1 MLRSFS
7 RVAGA
12 CVIACAVAQAWAA
25 EPVFAQGDLTLADAL
40 RAANSNNSALRGA
53 PVQLRALE
61 GRRQQAAARPNPE
74 LELEFENFAG
84 GGDFSGTNALESTL
98 ALSQLIELGGKRDAR
113 IAFASSEY
121 DLLRADQEARRL
133 DVQAE
138 VARRFLDVVAQQER
152 VALAHRT
159 TKLASEVHAGVQKRV
174 DAARSPVAE
183 ASRADIARI
192 RAALVVT
199 DAQRRLESA
208 RYALAATWGASR
220 PDFKA
225 ARANLQ
231 DFPNVAEFDAL
242 VAQLEQNPDQLR
254 FLSEQRLR
262 EAELQLAQ
270 ATRKPDFT
278 VGAGVRRF
286 EETGDTAFVL
296 SVSVPLPVANRNAG
310 AIAESRARIEAL
322 PYEREAALLEV
333 RTRLFTLYQEL
344 QQARTEATAL
354 ETQLVPQAR
363 KALEQT
369 RAGFDRG
376 RFSYLEVAEAQ
387 RELLEFELTR
397 IETAAAFHLLL
408 IEIERLTRQSLT
420 TLTP

>member
-12 CVIACAVAQAWAA
+12 CVIAHAAACAWAA
-25 EPVFAQGDLTLADAL
+25 EPIIVQADLTLADAL
-40 RAANSNNSALRGA
+40 QAANANNPTLRAA
-53 PVQLRALE
+53 PFELRALE
-61 GRRQQAAARPNPE
+61 GRRQQASARPNPE

-84 GGDFSGTNALESTL
+84 GGDLSGTDALESTL
-98 ALSQLIELGGKRDAR
+98 ALSQLIELGGKRNAR
-113 IAFASSEY
+113 IALASSEY
-121 DLLRADQEARRL
+121 DLLRADQDVRRL

-138 VARRFLDVVAQQER
+138 VARRYLDVVAQQER

-159 TKLASEVHAGVQKRV
+159 SELASEVHAGVQTRV

-199 DAQRRLESA
+199 DSKRDLESA
-208 RYALAATWGASR
+208 RYSLAATWGASR
-220 PDFKA
+220 PDFKD

-231 DFPNVAEFDAL
+231 DFPDVAEFDAL

-262 EAELQLAQ
+262 EAELNLAQ
-270 ATRKPDFT
+270 AIRKPDFT
-278 VGAGVRRF
+278 LGAGMRRF
-286 EETGDTAFVL
+286 EETADNALVL
-296 SVSVPLPVANRNAG
+296 SLSVPLPVANRNAG

-322 PYEREAALLEV
+322 PYEREAALLEA
-333 RTRLFTLYQEL
+333 RTRLFSLYQEL

-354 ETQLVPQAR
+354 DTQLVPQAR
-363 KALEQT
+363 KALEET
-369 RAGFDRG
+369 RDGFDRG

-387 RELLEFELTR
+387 RELLELELTR

-420 TLTP
+420 TSTS